1 MNRMTQQAPCRRT
14 ASTTAFTLVELL
26 VVIGII
32 ALLISILLPALN
44 RARQHASQ
52 LACLS
57 NLRQIGTAIQMYC
70 NEYKDTL
77 PIGSFDG
84 TFDKNTSSPRNGL
97 GTDWAVLLMSI
108 ITRRGSTYGDGAAD
122 GAIGK
127 SVFQCPDG
135 IPYPTDAVA
144 FSDMGT
150 AAGAVHYTPHPRMMG
165 NIEQANGPRWL
176 GAWMPPYKKS
186 QIKEASDIVLMFDGQ
201 QIASDNGVASA
212 EGYALDG
219 FRLFWD
225 HLCVRDN
232 PTIDL
237 NVSVDGG
244 PNTDAADWGGAG
256 NIRWR
261 HMGNR
266 SANFLFVDGHA
277 SPLRYVNQNQTE
289 LLRRNICVN
298 RVDQRIKMP

>member
-1 MNRMTQQAPCRRT
+1 VLTGSGAQYRDQDAVKSNR
-14 ASTTAFTLVELL
+14 
-26 VVIGII
+26 
-32 ALLISILLPALN
+32 
-44 RARQHASQ
+44 H
-52 LACLS
+52 
-57 NLRQIGTAIQMYC
+57 
-70 NEYKDTL
+70 
-77 PIGSFDG
+77 
-84 TFDKNTSSPRNGL
+84 
-97 GTDWAVLLMSI
+97 
-108 ITRRGSTYGDGAAD
+108 
-122 GAIGK
+122 
-127 SVFQCPDG
+127 VFQCPDAQE
-135 IPYPTDAVA
+135 YPITSTMLGAH
-144 FSDMGT
+144 
-150 AAGAVHYTPHPRMMG
+150 AGALHYTGHPRLMG
-165 NIEQANGPRWL
+165 NLDQWNSAMNASG
-176 GAWMPPYKKS
+176 MPPYKKS